1 MGEPRAM
8 GRSNSTRYILVI
20 TGWKVFR
27 GDGDN
32 VARTPSSRAD
42 RFIEIVHRY

>member
-1 MGEPRAM
+1 M

-20 TGWKVFR
+20 TGRKVFR
-27 GDGDN
+27 ANGDN

-42 RFIEIVHRY
+42 RLIEIVHRY